1 MRVTSNKFQ
10 TIQGKLVSRWLKRRK
25 KPRLQYSEGGIV
37 EDPNKPYITIDGV
50 QIFVEDL
57 PEEGQG
63 IFGRLQRLNQKKV
76 NITLDLEEVQAGIN
90 FFSNKI
96 VDIVNSDGQDTAAD
110 AEVVEEL
117 SESSDSD

>member
-1 MRVTSNKFQ
+1 MTDEDV
-10 TIQGKLVSRWLKRRK
+10 
-25 KPRLQYSEGGIV
+25 KPF
-37 EDPNKPYITIDGV
+37 ITIDDV
-50 QIFVEDL
+50 QINVEDL

-76 NITLDLEEVQAGIN
+76 NLTLDLEEVQAGIN

-96 VDIVNSDGQDTAAD
+96 VEIVNSEGQDTEAED

-117 SESSDSD
+117 VDSPEN

>member
-1 MRVTSNKFQ
+1 MNDEINNT
-10 TIQGKLVSRWLKRRK
+10 
-25 KPRLQYSEGGIV
+25 E
-37 EDPNKPYITIDGV
+37 NKPFITIDGV

-57 PEEGQG
+57 PDEGQG

-76 NITLDLEEVQAGIN
+76 NITLDLEEVQGGIN

-96 VDIVNSDGQDTAAD
+96 VDIVNNDGQNTEAN